1 MITRLSAIPKDI
13 MECDFIVI
21 THKIPNTNYIFEGD
35 SIYKVI
41 GQQIKPISTYIS
53 GRCKVVKINGKPI
66 SLSKLKKN
74 RVNFIDVYVTNIK
87 QCPF

>member
-1 MITRLSAIPKDI
+1 MITRLSAIPNNI
-13 MECDFIVI
+13 MKCEFVIV
-21 THKIPNTNYIFEGD
+21 THKLPNTNYVFEGD

-41 GQQIKPISTYIS
+41 GNQIKPISTYIS

-74 RVNFIDVYVTNIK
+74 RVNFVDVYVKNI
-87 QCPF
+87 QQYPF

>member
-1 MITRLSAIPKDI
+1 MKC
-13 MECDFIVI
+13 EFVIV
-21 THKIPNTNYIFEGD
+21 THKLPNTNYVFEGD

-41 GQQIKPISTYIS
+41 GNQIKPISTYIS

-74 RVNFIDVYVTNIK
+74 RVNFVDVYVKNI
-87 QCPF
+87 QQYPF